1 MTLVLLMPTLHQ
13 EGCEM
18 PKMKTHKG
26 ASKRFKVR
34 KSGSIS
40 RGRTPQGHNLTKKSS
55 KRKRH
60 MRKSGT
66 VSSGDERRVRR
77 MLAIG

>member
-1 MTLVLLMPTLHQ
+1 
-13 EGCEM
+13 M
-18 PKMKTHKG
+18 PKMKTHKA

-34 KSGSIS
+34 NSGSIS
-40 RGRTPQGHNLTKKSS
+40 RRRTPRDHNLTKKSS

-66 VSSGDERRVRR
+66 VSDADIGRVRR

>member
-1 MTLVLLMPTLHQ
+1 
-13 EGCEM
+13 M

-34 KSGSIS
+34 KSGSLS
-40 RGRTPQGHNLTKKSS
+40 RGRTPADHLLTKKSS

-66 VSSGDERRVRR
+66 VSEADDGRVRR

>member
-1 MTLVLLMPTLHQ
+1 
-13 EGCEM
+13 M

-26 ASKRFKVR
+26 AAKRFKVR
-34 KSGSIS
+34 KSGSLS
-40 RGRTPQGHNLTKKSS
+40 RGRTPADHYLTKKSS

-66 VSSGDERRVRR
+66 VSSGDLGRVKR

>member
-1 MTLVLLMPTLHQ
+1 MTLVLLMPTLHP

-34 KSGSIS
+34 KSGSLS
-40 RGRTPQGHNLTKKSS
+40 RRRTPRDHNLTKMSS

-60 MRKSGT
+60 MREPGT
-66 VSSGDERRVRR
+66 VSKADVGRVRR